1 MMGSMTGSL
10 DDLERYASYC
20 QTHCGREVGQ
30 YGEAER
36 PRFNWSQHKAI
47 AALLANPAPVIA
59 AIRRCCAAANVAA
72 ETEAGWL
79 ELQARLRKDIAGVG
93 QLNVRE

>member
-1 MMGSMTGSL
+1 
-10 DDLERYASYC
+10 
-20 QTHCGREVGQ
+20 
-30 YGEAER
+30 
-36 PRFNWSQHKAI
+36 
-47 AALLANPAPVIA
+47 VIA
-59 AIRRCCAAANVAA
+59 AIRRCCAAANAAA